1 MRTLCAALLCGLLPG
16 TMAAAAE
23 VLVPAGT
30 TVYAELQ
37 QRLTSKKGIHRSG
50 DPARATV
57 WRDVVVD
64 GRTVIRQG
72 TPILV
77 NIKSVK
83 PKRLTGRRG
92 SLELEA
98 LSVKSTDGTEVAL
111 DGGYDASGNQR
122 VALASALATALDWSV
137 TVVKGKEAVLP
148 PGTIFDAQV
157 KVSTRLGGVAA
168 INAPAPARDDFTVTV
183 LYDRIVDKEN
193 HLPLQVR
200 RCGIVIGDA
209 AVVTVNEQS
218 LPAPIPVEILNSE
231 MSGEC
236 VQYRARVELKRLG
249 RQLGAGINRFEV
261 ESQTERAEVILA
273 VEL

>member
-1 MRTLCAALLCGLLPG
+1 MRTVCAALLCMLAG
-16 TMAAAAE
+16 TVVAAE

-37 QRLTSKKGIHRSG
+37 QRLTSKKDIHQAG

-64 GRTVIRQG
+64 GRTVIQKG
-72 TPILV
+72 TSIV
-77 NIKSVK
+77 VKIKSIK

-98 LSVKSTDGTEVAL
+98 LSVKGADGTELIL

-122 VALASALATALDWSV
+122 VALASSLATALDWSV
-137 TVVKGKEAVLP
+137 TVLKGKEAVLP
-148 PGTIFDAQV
+148 PGTLFDAQV
-157 KVSTRLGGVAA
+157 KVSTRVDGSALRPPPSSGFDV
-168 INAPAPARDDFTVTV
+168 RV
-183 LYDRIVDKEN
+183 LYDNIADKEDY
-193 HLPLQVR
+193 LPLQIK

-209 AVVTVNEQS
+209 GVVTVNDQALSES
-218 LPAPIPVEILNSE
+218 IPVEILDSQV
-231 MSGEC
+231 MDEC
-236 VQYRARVELKRLG
+236 VQYRARIELKQLG
-249 RQLGAGINRFEV
+249 RHLGVGINRFEV
-261 ESQTERAEVILA
+261 ESQAERTEVILA